1 MRLTQGFASYGQV
14 YKRVLQNRKKMA
26 IPKKGTRKITVGNET
41 YLWLIRRKAT
51 YNQTDYGIGCI
62 HVAVEHAEVQ
72 GTTLVIYTDKGHPK
86 DYGTG
91 KVIPV
96 TPSDVSK
103 WITQAKA
110 LDWEPEKKGP
120 QLSVEIEGDEMRII
134 QKKK

>member
-1 MRLTQGFASYGQV
+1 
-14 YKRVLQNRKKMA
+14 MA
-26 IPKKGTRKITVGNET
+26 IPKKGTRKITVGNAT

-62 HVAVEHAEVQ
+62 HVAVEHAEVP

-96 TPSDVSK
+96 TPSDVSE
-103 WITQAKA
+103 WIIQAKD
-110 LDWEPEKKGP
+110 LGWQPEIKGP
-120 QLSVEIEGDEMRII
+120 QLSVEIVSGEMRIK
-134 QKKK
+134 QKKN